1 MRKPFTHFALPRKP
15 TVKWGGGYVVIIPV
29 VGVASSSPGVVAQAF
44 DQVAGGIADG
54 GEAAGAEVDRLAVST
69 CHA

>member
-1 MRKPFTHFALPRKP
+1 MCKPFALFVLSCKP
-15 TVKWGGGYVVIIPV
+15 TVKHRRSDVVVVPV
-29 VGVASSSPGVVAQAF
+29 VGVASSAPGVVAQAF